1 MSTTP
6 AAPYI
11 GGRPRAE
18 ATVFALST
26 TVDAVITGHD
36 GRITLVREK
45 ENFGDAVISLSPNA
59 EAALLKLLLRRK
71 SLRS

>member
-1 MSTTP
+1 MSATP
-6 AAPYI
+6 TSAHI

-18 ATVFALST
+18 ATVVALSS
-26 TVDAVITGHD
+26 TVSAVITGHN